1 VRWDLR
7 RDRPYLVYDQLDFD
21 VPIGNKG
28 DVYDRYWVRI
38 QEMRESLKILRQ
50 VIEKMPEGPINVDD
64 PRISYPPKDRVY
76 SSMEELIYHF
86 KIAAEGVRAP
96 KGEIYSAIEN
106 PKGEL
111 GFFIIGDGSNHP
123 FRLQIRSPSFLN
135 LQSLPRLVE
144 GRLIAD
150 VIAAIGSLDIVLGEI
165 DR

>member
-1 VRWDLR
+1 VAWDLR
-7 RDRPYLVYDQLDFD
+7 RARPYLVYDQLDFD
-21 VPIGNKG
+21 IPTGKTG

-38 QEMRESLKILRQ
+38 QEMRESLKIIHQ
-50 VIEKMPEGPINVDD
+50 VIEKIPAGAINVDD

-86 KIAAEGVRAP
+86 KIAAEGIRAP
-96 KGEIYSAIEN
+96 RGEVYSAIEN

-111 GFFIIGDGSNHP
+111 GFFLIGDGSNHP
-123 FRLQIRSPSFLN
+123 YRLQIRSPSFIN
-135 LQSLPRLVE
+135 LQALPRLVE
-144 GRLIAD
+144 GRHIAD